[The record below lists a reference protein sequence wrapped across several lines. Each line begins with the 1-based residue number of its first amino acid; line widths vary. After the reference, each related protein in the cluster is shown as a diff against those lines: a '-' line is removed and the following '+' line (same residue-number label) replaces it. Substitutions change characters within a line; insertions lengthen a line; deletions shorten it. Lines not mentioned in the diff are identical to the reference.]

1 MGYFEMKKQMDR
13 KLSIITVCLNSE
25 ATIEQT
31 IESVLVQKDENVEY
45 IIVDG
50 NSTDRTL
57 DIVDKYRKDIE
68 IIISEPD
75 CGIYDAM
82 NKGISLAKGEIIGII
97 NSDDWYEPGAF
108 KSIRKTFLNSGADI
122 VYGKMNL
129 VSENGNF
136 EQLVPMD
143 IEKLRYEM
151 EIPHPTAFV
160 KKNIYEKF
168 GLFSMQYKIA
178 ADYDLM
184 LRYYTNGVKFAYRN
198 EILANF
204 RWGGVSNQQS
214 KVCAYETIAISKKYL
229 PYCPSDKR
237 ADLEKTIDNKW
248 KPFFFRQLLCEAPDW
263 FFDGIKNKLHRY
275 SKSRI
280 AIFGAGTWGMDMFK
294 RLSEGGFS
302 PSLFVDNNKN
312 LWEKSKETI
321 RISSPDSL
329 RTFDGILL
337 ILAKGF
343 SEEILLQVKGLD
355 NPMLICITWE
365 ELADE
370 FKDHVFPG

>member
-1 MGYFEMKKQMDR
+1 MEKQMDM
-13 KLSIITVCLNSE
+13 KISIITVCLNSE

-31 IESVLVQKDENVEY
+31 IKSVLVQKDEHVEY

-50 NSTDRTL
+50 NSMDGTRK
-57 DIVDKYRKDIE
+57 IVDKYREGIDVIV
-68 IIISEPD
+68 SEPD
-75 CGIYDAM
+75 QGIYDAM

-97 NSDDWYEPGAF
+97 NSDDWYEPGTF
-108 KSIRKTFLNSGADI
+108 KTIRETFLNSSADI

-129 VSENGNF
+129 VSENGSP
-136 EQLVPMD
+136 ELLVPTD

-151 EIPHPTAFV
+151 EIPHSTAFV
-160 KKNIYEKF
+160 RKDIYEKF
-168 GLFSMQYKIA
+168 GLFSLDYKIA

-184 LRYYTNGVKFAYRN
+184 LRYYSEGVKFVFLN
-198 EILANF
+198 ELLANF
-204 RWGGVSNQQS
+204 RMGGVSNQQS
-214 KVCAYETIAISKKYL
+214 KVCAYETISISKKYL

-237 ADLEKTIDNKW
+237 ADLEKIIDNKW
-248 KPFFFRQLLCEAPDW
+248 KPFFFRQLLDEAPDW

-275 SKSRI
+275 SKSQI
-280 AIFGAGTWGMDMFK
+280 SIFGAGTWGMDMFK
-294 RLSEGGFS
+294 LLSGEGFS